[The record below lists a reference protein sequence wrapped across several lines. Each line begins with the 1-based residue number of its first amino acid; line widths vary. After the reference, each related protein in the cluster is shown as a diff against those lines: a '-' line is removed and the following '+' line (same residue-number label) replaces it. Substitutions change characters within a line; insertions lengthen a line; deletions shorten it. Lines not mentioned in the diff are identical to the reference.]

1 MICVYKEY
9 EVKVKMVQEQWLQ
22 IKVNFLLLFNGGGG
36 GRINLWFGGG
46 GGVYWRGFSQVG
58 DEQIF
63 WLVGENDPIPSG
75 IVQVP

>member
-1 MICVYKEY
+1 ME
-9 EVKVKMVQEQWLQ
+9 
-22 IKVNFLLLFNGGGG
+22 GGGG
-36 GRINLWFGGG
+36 ELICGLVE

>member
-36 GRINLWFGGG
+36 GELICGLVEGGESTGGDFPRWGMSKFFG
-46 GGVYWRGFSQVG
+46 
-58 DEQIF
+58 
-63 WLVGENDPIPSG
+63 
-75 IVQVP
+75 

>member
-36 GRINLWFGGG
+36 GELICGLVE